1 MEYGLKADPYAF
13 KSELR
18 PNTASI
24 IVNRNLDGQIK
35 MDDEKK
41 K

>member
-1 MEYGLKADPYAF
+1 MYGNQTYKADPYAF

-24 IVNRNLDGQIK
+24 VVNEAR
-35 MDDEKK
+35 
-41 K
+41 